1 MAKLIDLTGQ
11 VFGRLTVLER
21 VPNPRKVT
29 KSGKRRTGAW
39 WRCLCEC
46 GTVKDLSAHNLCSDN
61 STSCGCLH
69 REQLA
74 ERVKAAETEPP
85 WVADMATYRRKLKSR
100 SLHPKLKPGSNQFG
114 VEPGTARSI
123 PWYLTLEEYS
133 SLVTGNCF
141 YCGAAPSKKPHG
153 KIMVAL
159 GLLKNGIDRVDNSIG
174 YTLENCVSCCTTCNR
189 DKRERS
195 QSDFISHTV
204 QRYQHLVAS
213 GLITT

>member
-21 VPNPRKVT
+21 VLNPKSVT

-46 GTVKDLSAHNLCSDN
+46 GNLKDLSAHNLCSGN

-74 ERVKAAETEPP
+74 ERVRAAETEPP
-85 WVADMATYRRKLKSR
+85 WVADMAIYRRKLKSR

-114 VEPGTARSI
+114 GETGTVRSI
-123 PWYLTLEEYS
+123 PWHLSIEEYS
-133 SLVTGNCF
+133 VLVTGICF
-141 YCGAAPSKKPHG
+141 YCGAPPSMIPHG
-153 KIMVAL
+153 KIMGQL
-159 GLLKNGIDRVDNSIG
+159 GLLKNGIDRVDNDAG
-174 YTLENCVSCCTTCNR
+174 YTLANCVPCCTTCNR
-189 DKRERS
+189 DKRDRT
-195 QSDFISHTV
+195 QSDFILHTV
-204 QRYQHLVAS
+204 RRYQHLVAA
-213 GLITT
+213 GLVTT